1 MTETIDTTF
10 DNLVAEHFGARLPQQ
25 LTAGISWTALHSD
38 ARQFILR
45 MFSLMKGARYRVT
58 DFTPYLVRVIFTM
71 VPSVLPFAWGGR
83 IPPLTIP
90 NRHHKLDVY
99 VEQLYG
105 NQEKDPAVFVD
116 LGCGFPPV
124 TTVETADYF
133 KGWQIYCV
141 DRFFAEYVL
150 YDAEGHYACFDGE
163 GFFQYFQPQMIP
175 SGRAMYENPAATRTY
190 FQNLFATMAPMIDS
204 VTAKKSQTVEAN
216 GNRLVHNLIRTFE
229 SEKLHFIESE
239 LQVLDLPPASVIRC
253 MNMLLY
259 FPAAIRKKMLR
270 QAGRTLADDG
280 IIIAGTNGFGIDGRY
295 TVYRKDGEGVRA
307 DEFAFGMENLRTFW
321 VMPWFTIHENDPEAG
336 LLSRLMGVIR
346 SDSSYWPR
354 FTKRVDALLD
364 RYQICRRENDGYL
377 HFATVETPGPVLL
390 SKLAGVWRQIKAE
403 GYLTGAVEALSRAG
417 YSAWENRIG
426 DIAVRPPTDAL
437 P

>member
-1 MTETIDTTF
+1 MTDTIDTTF

-25 LTAGISWTALHSD
+25 LAAGISWTALHSD

-45 MFSLMKGARYRVT
+45 MFSLMKGARCRVT

-105 NQEKDPAVFVD
+105 NQEDDPAVFVD

-124 TTVETADYF
+124 TTVETAHYF
-133 KGWQIYCV
+133 KGWQIYGV
-141 DRFFAEYVL
+141 DRSFAEYVL

-163 GFFQYFQPQMIP
+163 GLFQYFQPQMIP

-190 FQNLFATMAPMIDS
+190 FQNLFAAMAPMIDS
-204 VTAKKSQTVEAN
+204 VNPKNSQTIEAN

-229 SEKLHFIESE
+229 SENLHFIESE
-239 LQVLDLPPASVIRC
+239 LQGLDLPPASVIRC
-253 MNMLLY
+253 MNMLIY
-259 FPAAIRKKMLR
+259 FPPAIRRQILR
-270 QAGRTLADDG
+270 QAGGILADDG
-280 IIIAGTNGFGIDGRY
+280 IVIAGTNGFGIDGRY
-295 TVYRKDGEGVRA
+295 TVYRKDGDGIRP

-321 VMPWFTIHENDPEAG
+321 VMPWFTIHDNDPEAG

-346 SDSSYWPR
+346 SDRSYWPM

-377 HFATVETPGPVLL
+377 HFETVETPGPVLL
-390 SKLAGVWRQIKAE
+390 GKLAGVWRQIKAE
-403 GYLTGAVEALSRAG
+403 GYLNGAVEALSRAG

-426 DIAVRPPTDAL
+426 DIAVRPPADAL